1 MHILYLIIGLIIGSF
16 INVLIYRIPNNISIV
31 KPRSFCLHC
40 KNSIP
45 IYRNIPLISYLI
57 QLGKC
62 ANCKKSIS
70 IIYPVI
76 ELTIGLLW
84 VLSSMLF
91 SDLNQIIS
99 YGIISSFLIAIA
111 IIDYKHFII
120 PLELSVFLFIYISID
135 LYLNNSINNHLPGL
149 LIGTG
154 YLSIISLITWKITK
168 RQGLG
173 FGDIQLIIV
182 LGYWVGDF
190 KILLIIFFSALS
202 AIIFWLIISYYKGFD
217 NKRALPFGTFLSIC
231 SILLYPIEFNIL
243 NLF

>member
-70 IIYPVI
+70 IMYPVI

-84 VLSSMLF
+84 LF
-91 SDLNQIIS
+91 S
-99 YGIISSFLIAIA
+99 
-111 IIDYKHFII
+111 
-120 PLELSVFLFIYISID
+120 
-135 LYLNNSINNHLPGL
+135 
-149 LIGTG
+149 
-154 YLSIISLITWKITK
+154 
-168 RQGLG
+168 
-173 FGDIQLIIV
+173 
-182 LGYWVGDF
+182 
-190 KILLIIFFSALS
+190 
-202 AIIFWLIISYYKGFD
+202 
-217 NKRALPFGTFLSIC
+217 
-231 SILLYPIEFNIL
+231 SILFAR
-243 NLF
+243 